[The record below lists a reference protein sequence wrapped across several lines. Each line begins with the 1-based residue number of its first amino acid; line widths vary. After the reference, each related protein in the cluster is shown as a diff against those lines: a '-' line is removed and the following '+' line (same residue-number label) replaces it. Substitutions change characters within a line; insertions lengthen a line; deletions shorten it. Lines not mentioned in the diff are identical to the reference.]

1 MFNQESLFGEES
13 EQQIADMIAENDSS
27 VWNIRET
34 SLIAVVNKIG
44 SDEELLEQFRF
55 NETYRTL
62 YQLYAYGKG
71 YHRSNSVE
79 KAKLKRAYVM
89 FRNQLAKQGKL
100 LENMDLF
107 LA

>member
-1 MFNQESLFGEES
+1 MINTESLFGEES
-13 EQQIADMIAENDSS
+13 EQQIVDLIENQDSY
-27 VWNIRET
+27 VWRIRET

-44 SDEELLEQFRF
+44 SDEELLEKFRF

-71 YHRSNSVE
+71 YKKNNSIE
-79 KAKLKRAYVM
+79 RKKLNRAYTF

-100 LENMDLF
+100 IENLDLF
-107 LA
+107 IA